1 MKIPFLVP
9 FLFLSSIASAQHA
22 VITNYDRGDFPT
34 VPDSIKTT
42 TEHAV
47 VLRRNIII
55 DQISDGNDMQQY
67 LLMQVTTYLKD
78 NAGIDQNN
86 TVQIGVDDLN
96 DVVSVKARSISPDG
110 KVVELAPD
118 AFKKAKDDDNQESS
132 LSFAYEGLVPGS
144 MIDYVCV
151 LKQDA
156 ELRGNRVMLQFGTSI
171 MQERFDLVGPAR
183 LVMATKSYNGAPDAR
198 TDSSDATVQHLY
210 WTLQHV
216 QALKD
221 EPSSAPDA
229 NRMQVVYALDR
240 IPDMN
245 IKDYS
250 GDVAATKIYHEVLYP
265 ELPSKVEKAMKGLL
279 KDAKVGSA
287 RDEEAKV
294 RALENYIKDNFTLRP
309 AGAGARDLEQI
320 AKTRTCDKIGMDMLF
335 CTLLTRMGVEHQVVV
350 TSDRTTSPFDPDF
363 VNFFYLQDVH
373 LYFPTLKKYLAPTDF
388 GLRLGWI
395 PGENTDCYGLFISN
409 YDLGGTVTGVGK
421 VRFIPAVPDS
431 LNADDSY
438 AQVVLNDDAT
448 SATIIAEN
456 RLSGYFTS
464 GLQSYYTFLNADQRT
479 KLHEA
484 LLGYLTD
491 NSTSDSVYVENG
503 DGALQG
509 LKPMNFHAT
518 VVTSKLSGTAG
529 DKRLFNIGELLGP
542 QTEMYTDNERKLP
555 VSEDYERR
563 FHREL
568 QVVIP
573 KGWSL
578 ANGADLAMDQ
588 HLDVDGERLLRF
600 ISTWHMDGDTLKV
613 NIDENYR
620 RCQLPVSQY
629 EAYRK
634 TVDAAADWNKLK
646 LVLVKD

>member
-1 MKIPFLVP
+1 MRSLIIVP
-9 FLFLSSIASAQHA
+9 FLLLATAASAQHA
-22 VITNYDRGDFPT
+22 LITDYDRGDFPT
-34 VPDSIKTT
+34 VPDSVKAT

-47 VLRRNIII
+47 LLRRNIIV
-55 DQISDGNDMQQY
+55 DHFSDGNDVTQY
-67 LLMQVTTYLKD
+67 LLMQLTTYLKD

-86 TVQIGVDDLN
+86 TVQIGLDDVN
-96 DVVSVKARSISPDG
+96 DVVSIKARSISPDG

-118 AFKKAKDDDNQESS
+118 AFKKSKDEDKEESY

-144 MIDYVCV
+144 VIDYVCV

-156 ELRGNRVMLQFGTSI
+156 QLRGSRVMLQFGTPI
-171 MQERFDLVGPAR
+171 VQERFDLVGPAR
-183 LVMATKSYNGAPDAR
+183 LVMAAKGYNGVPAAR
-198 TDSSDATVQHLY
+198 TDSSDATLQHLY
-210 WTLQHV
+210 WVLQGV
-216 QALKD
+216 PAVKE

-229 NRMQVVYALDR
+229 DRKQVVYALDR

-250 GDVAATKIYHEVLYP
+250 GYVAATKVYHEVLYP
-265 ELPSKVEKAMKGLL
+265 ELSPKAAREMKGLL
-279 KDAKVGSA
+279 KEAKVSHA
-287 RDEEAKV
+287 RDEEDNV
-294 RALENYIKDNFTLRP
+294 RTLENFIKDHFTLRP
-309 AGAGARDLEQI
+309 PGPGARDLEQI
-320 AKTRTCDKIGMDMLF
+320 AKGRTCDKIGMAMLY
-335 CTLLTRMGVEHQVVV
+335 CTLLTQMGVEHQVVV
-350 TSDRTTSPFDPDF
+350 TSDRTSAPLDPDF
-363 VNFFYLQDVH
+363 GNFFYLQDVQ
-373 LYFPTLKKYLAPTDF
+373 LYFPGLKKYLAPTDF

-395 PGENTDCYGLFISN
+395 PGVDTDTYGLFISN
-409 YDLGGTVTGVGK
+409 YDLGGTVTGVGQ
-421 VRFIPAVPDS
+421 VQFIPAVPDS

-438 AQVVLNDDAT
+438 AQVTLNADAS
-448 SATIIAEN
+448 SATIVAEN

-464 GLQSYYTFLNADQRT
+464 GLQSYYAFLNDDQRT

-484 LLGYLTD
+484 LLGYLID
-491 NSTSDSVYVENG
+491 NSASDSVSVLNG

-509 LKPMNFHAT
+509 LKPLILRAN

-529 DKRLFNIGELLGP
+529 EKRLFNIGELLGP

-568 QVVIP
+568 QVVVP

-578 ANGADLAMDQ
+578 ANGPDLAMDQ
-588 HLDVDGERLLRF
+588 HFDVDGERLLQF

-634 TVDAAADWNKLK
+634 TVNAAADWNKLK

>member
-1 MKIPFLVP
+1 MKSLFIVP
-9 FLFLSSIASAQHA
+9 FLLLATTVSAQHS
-22 VITNYDRGDFPT
+22 VITNYDRGDFPV
-34 VPDSIKTT
+34 VPDSVKNT

-47 VLRRNIII
+47 VLRRNLIV
-55 DQISDGNDMQQY
+55 DHISDGKDMTQY

-86 TVQIGVDDLN
+86 TVQIGVDNVD
-96 DVVSVKARSISPDG
+96 DVISVKARSISPDG
-110 KVVELAPD
+110 KVVELTPD
-118 AFKKAKDDDNQESS
+118 AFKKAKDEDNQESS

-151 LKQDA
+151 LKQDPQ
-156 ELRGNRVMLQFGTSI
+156 LRGNRILLQFGTPI
-171 MQERFDLVGPAR
+171 TEERFDLVGPAR
-183 LVMATKSYNGAPDAR
+183 LVMATKSYNGAPEAL

-210 WTLQHV
+210 WVLHNV
-216 QALKD
+216 PALKD

-229 NRMQVVYALDR
+229 NYMQVIYALDR

-250 GDVAATKIYHEVLYP
+250 GYVAATKVYHEVLYP
-265 ELPSKVEKAMKGLL
+265 ELTSKAAKEMKGLL
-279 KDAKVGSA
+279 KDARVSYA
-287 RDEEAKV
+287 RDEEDKV
-294 RALENYIKDNFTLRP
+294 RTLENYIKGHFTLRP

-320 AKTRTCDKIGMDMLF
+320 AKNRTCDKIGMDMLF
-335 CTLLTRMGVEHQVVV
+335 CTLLSQMGVEHQVVV
-350 TSDRTTSPFDPDF
+350 TSDRTSMPFDPDF
-363 VNFFYLQDVH
+363 GNFYFLQDVH
-373 LYFPTLKKYLAPTDF
+373 LYFPGLKKYLAPTDF
-388 GLRLGWI
+388 DLRLGWI
-395 PGENTDCYGLFISN
+395 PGVNTDCYGLFISN

-421 VRFIPAVPDS
+421 VNFIPAVPDS

-438 AQVVLNDDAT
+438 AQVTLNDDAS
-448 SATIIAEN
+448 SATIVAEN

-464 GLQSYYTFLNADQRT
+464 GLQSYYAFLNDDQRT

-484 LLGYLTD
+484 MLGYLID
-491 NSTSDSVYVENG
+491 NSTSDSVSVVNG

-509 LKPMNFHAT
+509 LKPLIFRAN
-518 VVTSKLSGTAG
+518 VVTAKLSGTAG
-529 DKRLFNIGELLGP
+529 EKRLFNIGELLGP
-542 QTEMYTDNERKLP
+542 QSEMYTDDKRKLP

-573 KGWSL
+573 KGWKL
-578 ANGADLAMDQ
+578 INGADLAMDQ
-588 HLDVDGERLLRF
+588 HLDVDGARLLQF
-600 ISTWHMDGDTLKV
+600 ISTWKMDGDTLKV

-620 RCQLPVSQY
+620 RCQLPVSLY

-634 TVDAAADWNKLK
+634 TVNAAADWNKLK